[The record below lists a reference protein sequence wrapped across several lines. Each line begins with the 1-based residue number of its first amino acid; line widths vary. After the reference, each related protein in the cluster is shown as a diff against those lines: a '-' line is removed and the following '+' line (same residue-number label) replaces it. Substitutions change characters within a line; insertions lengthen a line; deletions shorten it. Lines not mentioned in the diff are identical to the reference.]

1 MFATQVYGTILGGF
15 VNYVVMI
22 SIVNSNRDLL
32 VNSNGDSS
40 WSGAT
45 MQSYNTNA
53 TSWALAKYL
62 YKTGEKYAMVPIGI
76 AIGAALVA
84 VHRIVVVVSVPC
96 KAWRNTSS
104 LVPLTLALSSS
115 PRSKASTYQRS
126 TCPSLFSS
134 PVIFHTTNPRL
145 ASSSAKF
152 LPGSSANSTFGTGNL
167 ASSRTTCTWSPGL
180 GTEPVS
186 QSFSSCLL
194 RSSVPVVLRSLCP
207 TGGAIILMGTT
218 IFALLVTI
226 RRDFWLL
233 FTLF

>member
-1 MFATQVYGTILGGF
+1 MLAGLLLPGRPVGNMYFAAWSHNVILNTVNLCNDLKMGEYRMCFRSVTSGPKMLIIDTVKIPPRIMFATQVYGTILGGF

-96 KAWRNTSS
+96 KA
-104 LVPLTLALSSS
+104 
-115 PRSKASTYQRS
+115 
-126 TCPSLFSS
+126 
-134 PVIFHTTNPRL
+134 
-145 ASSSAKF
+145 
-152 LPGSSANSTFGTGNL
+152 
-167 ASSRTTCTWSPGL
+167 
-180 GTEPVS
+180 
-186 QSFSSCLL
+186 
-194 RSSVPVVLRSLCP
+194 
-207 TGGAIILMGTT
+207 
-218 IFALLVTI
+218 
-226 RRDFWLL
+226 
-233 FTLF
+233 